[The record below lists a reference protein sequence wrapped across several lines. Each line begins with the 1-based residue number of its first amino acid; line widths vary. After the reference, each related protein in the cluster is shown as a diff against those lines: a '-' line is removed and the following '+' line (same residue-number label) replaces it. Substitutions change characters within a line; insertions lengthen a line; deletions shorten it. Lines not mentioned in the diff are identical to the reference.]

1 MRIKNTKNKRKR
13 GRGSTFKNV
22 QNEKLMSEPTTF
34 KSLAYYSESPY
45 RKISE
50 KSMIFWPEFIII
62 ESLESPLRN
71 ASANQRIISVL
82 IFKFWKKFGPAL
94 CMIDNN
100 NSYTFDAFHNASTTP
115 SQPKY
120 FKRRFYCSAQIIH
133 YQIIWMKIWTAML
146 TSLAFWSA
154 SCSSISW
161 SSSKTVTVVK
171 WSPSIPTIRV
181 LIPLKKTFLI

>member
-1 MRIKNTKNKRKR
+1 MHLFVVILLLRIKNIKNKRKR

-34 KSLAYYSESPY
+34 KSLAYY
-45 RKISE
+45 
-50 KSMIFWPEFIII
+50 SMIFWPEFIII

-154 SCSSISW
+154 SRSSISW

-171 WSPSIPTIRV
+171 WSPSIPTMRV
-181 LIPLKKTFLI
+181 QIPLKKTFLI